1 MKLVGAVGAMIFRK
15 GISLAVLSAA
25 VAVSCAPLFAAAVEC
40 RIERTSTGVRMMRGG
55 NILWNFE
62 MVNPECRPFFH
73 PLALPSGRVFT
84 DLRPKDHIW
93 HLGYWFCWKYVNGVN
108 YWEPA
113 DARRK
118 GVEPAG
124 STRVTKSHVD
134 INGLDCIVTMEL
146 DYRARGSGSAV
157 LHEHRIV
164 QIDHPDEKGGYIIQT
179 EHVFTAREDVV
190 LERTPP
196 KGDPKKG
203 RWSGG
208 YAGLT
213 LRLNDAAA
221 AAFDVRGFSGGK
233 SPAEVTGVETRL
245 LDFVDTK
252 TGEGVIFSQISAPET
267 SRFYV
272 WKDKRMINASPVYTG
287 PVSLKKGEVLKL
299 SYRLKVHADRPPLDC
314 GLPGPVT
321 YRDR

>member
-1 MKLVGAVGAMIFRK
+1 MNFRK
-15 GISLAVLSAA
+15 GISSAA
-25 VAVSCAPLFAAAVEC
+25 FSVAMAMSCVPMFAAAVEC
-40 RIERTSTGVRMMRGG
+40 RIGRTATGVKMMRGG
-55 NILWNFE
+55 KVLWNFE
-62 MVNPECRPFFH
+62 MDNPECRPFFH

-113 DARRK
+113 DAGRK

-124 STRVTKSHVD
+124 STRVTESHVD
-134 INGLDCIVTMEL
+134 IKGLDCTVTMEL
-146 DYRARGSGSAV
+146 DYRPRGSGSES

-164 QIDHPDEKGGYIIQT
+164 KIDRPDEKGGYIILT
-179 EHVFTAREDVV
+179 RHIFSAKEDVV

-196 KGDPKKG
+196 NGDPRKG

-221 AAFDVRGFSGGK
+221 AAFDVRGFAGGK
-233 SPAEVTGVETRL
+233 SPAEVTGTEIRF
-245 LDFVDTK
+245 LDFVDPR
-252 TGEGVIFSQISAPET
+252 TGEGVIFSQIAAPET
-267 SRFYV
+267 SRFYI

-287 PVSLKKGEVLKL
+287 PVSLKKGEVLEL
-299 SYRLKVHADRPPLDC
+299 SYRLKVHSGDGLLSVC
-314 GLPGPVT
+314 GSL
-321 YRDR
+321 